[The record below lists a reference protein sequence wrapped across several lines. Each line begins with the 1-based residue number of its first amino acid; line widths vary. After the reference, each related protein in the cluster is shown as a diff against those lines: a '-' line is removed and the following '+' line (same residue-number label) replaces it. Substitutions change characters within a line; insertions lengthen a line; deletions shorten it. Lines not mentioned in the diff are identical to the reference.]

1 MMTATIVDTSV
12 KIDVFP
18 DEFNPILKVINYAL
32 IMPDKFDLTEKEI
45 ETLHNFQVDFSNS
58 ALNYAE

>member
-1 MMTATIVDTSV
+1 MTEAIHDTSV

-18 DEFNPILKVINYAL
+18 DEFIPILKVINYAL
-32 IMPDKFDLTEKEI
+32 LMPDKFDLTEKEI
-45 ETLHNFQVDFSNS
+45 ETLHNFQVDFSLS